1 MHYDLGCRI
10 TPCYRFPI
18 DVLSKGE
25 HYLAIEI
32 INTLVKEIHD
42 IFSFTETQGIDGI
55 IDIVEKKNKGDNDNH
70 LYF

>member
-1 MHYDLGCRI
+1 ML
-10 TPCYRFPI
+10 
-18 DVLSKGE
+18 
-25 HYLAIEI
+25 
-32 INTLVKEIHD
+32 NTLVKEIHD